1 MLTLYKNIRKLREQL
16 GYTQQELA
24 EMTGYSD
31 RTSIAKIESGKID
44 LPQSKIMI
52 FAKALK
58 TTPSELMGWN
68 DEDIKLAKTLAPSL
82 KNGQTIS
89 SLNLEAESADDVANL
104 LYAIAHFAGKEV
116 DDILTPGNCKIA
128 INGTDIPF
136 PLLEDQWL
144 IAKKQ
149 NQLHIDTNN
158 LNSLMHKLN
167 NEGRDKVINYAEDLI
182 TSGRYKVNDTLK
194 YTESFLDAAHERT
207 DIEVTEEMKQHDDN
221 IMDDDNF

>member
-116 DDILTPGNCKIA
+116 DDILTPGNVR
-128 INGTDIPF
+128 
-136 PLLEDQWL
+136 LL
-144 IAKKQ
+144 
-149 NQLHIDTNN
+149 
-158 LNSLMHKLN
+158 
-167 NEGRDKVINYAEDLI
+167 
-182 TSGRYKVNDTLK
+182 
-194 YTESFLDAAHERT
+194 
-207 DIEVTEEMKQHDDN
+207 
-221 IMDDDNF
+221 